1 MSEQKSLIKKLQD
14 IQQELKV
21 PKAQYNSFG
30 GYKYRS
36 CEDILRAVKPL
47 LKKHDAILL
56 LTDEVVSLDGRWYVK
71 ATAKFFDE
79 ANADKPITVC
89 GYAREEETKKGMD
102 GSQITG
108 ASSSYSRK
116 YCLNG
121 LFNLDDVKDSD
132 STNTHSNEGG
142 ASKATSSRFDFGEAR
157 KAMKEIGTVE
167 ELRTY
172 WASVPKYA
180 QKYLEEAK
188 NNRKA
193 ELEGAKDGE

>member
-1 MSEQKSLIKKLQD
+1 MSEQKSLIKKLQA

-47 LKKHDAILL
+47 LAKHDAVLL
-56 LTDEVVSLDGRWYVK
+56 LSDEVVSLDGRWYVK

-79 ANADKPITVC
+79 ATSENPIIVN
-89 GYAREEETKKGMD
+89 GFAREEETKKGMD

-132 STNTHSNEGG
+132 STNTHSGDGG
-142 ASKATSSRFDFGEAR
+142 AAKTSTRFDFGEAR

>member
-1 MSEQKSLIKKLQD
+1 MSEQKSLIKKLQA

-47 LKKHDAILL
+47 LAKHDAVLL
-56 LTDEVVSLDGRWYVK
+56 LSDEVVSLDGRWYVK

-79 ANADKPITVC
+79 ATAENPIIVN
-89 GYAREEETKKGMD
+89 GFAREEETKKGMD

-132 STNTHSNEGG
+132 STNTHSDDGG
-142 ASKATSSRFDFGEAR
+142 AAKTSTRFDFGEAR
-157 KAMKEIGTVE
+157 KAMKEINTVE